1 MYVICDLAMHIIL
14 TKSNNYDVRDFTLDA
29 RIPSMY
35 YQAQPES
42 YQNVQNYIP
51 EVYLPY
57 NSSTTTTTKKT
68 GIVVPVS
75 LPRIF
80 PPRIQFLCEKYFS
93 NVRFLYCFCWQTTR
107 KVLRSDDEA
116 ATTSAVSS
124 TSPPSPALTIQDA
137 NQSANV
143 NSTNSSAN
151 DTEDEQTTNGKE
163 PTVKTRSKQTNQT
176 DENTEPPAK
185 RLRTRAST
193 AASNHQ

>member
-1 MYVICDLAMHIIL
+1 M
-14 TKSNNYDVRDFTLDA
+14 
-29 RIPSMY
+29 
-35 YQAQPES
+35 
-42 YQNVQNYIP
+42 
-51 EVYLPY
+51 
-57 NSSTTTTTKKT
+57 
-68 GIVVPVS
+68 
-75 LPRIF
+75 
-80 PPRIQFLCEKYFS
+80 
-93 NVRFLYCFCWQTTR
+93 QTTR
-107 KVLRSDDEA
+107 KVLRSDDEG

-163 PTVKTRSKQTNQT
+163 QSLRTRSKQTNQT

-185 RLRTRAST
+185 RLRTRAAT